1 MGCRCSLHTQNADLI
16 AGCSSFHNFKVL
28 RMAPWES
35 ICSPRTHFC
44 LAPLRPYAIRMERVT
59 KSLDRPSSETVAGS
73 AILLFSSAPPHSA
86 PLLLKCV
93 EEKHIRGISAAAIS
107 HSWKRQTRSGFFATF
122 SVHQSIRFERAFHD
136 LHVPIHYVHSRF
148 WSELRCGFGTGR
160 VRSSESGRASSFC
173 CSVTLRS
180 GNGASRATGG
190 RDGWT
195 GRLKFLPYHHSHE
208 SHRALS
214 GILSHTRQSLIYR
227 VLTRHSLILPSLLLL
242 CSVYCWGF

>member
-1 MGCRCSLHTQNADLI
+1 MGCRCSLHSQNADLI
-16 AGCSSFHNFKVL
+16 AGCSSFHNFKSL

-35 ICSPRTHFC
+35 ICSTTLRD
-44 LAPLRPYAIRMERVT
+44 LIYVSRAPLRPYAIIRMERVT

-73 AILLFSSAPPHSA
+73 AILLFSSAPPHSTP
-86 PLLLKCV
+86 PLLQCV

-107 HSWKRQTRSGFFATF
+107 YSWKRQTRSGFFATL

-136 LHVPIHYVHSRF
+136 LHVPIIHYVHSRF
-148 WSELRCGFGTGR
+148 WSELRCGVGTGR

-173 CSVTLRS
+173 RSVTLRS
-180 GNGASRATGG
+180 GNGASRATDG

-214 GILSHTRQSLIYR
+214 GILSHTR
-227 VLTRHSLILPSLLLL
+227 
-242 CSVYCWGF
+242 